1 MACCGRAVVDL
12 AVPAA
17 IADGARMTEP
27 AWTSRRLALLAAA
40 LALNF
45 AIAAAVLAAVGAKED
60 GLKLAL
66 RATARVAFLW
76 FALAFAATPAH
87 QLWPAG
93 WSRWLLERRRF
104 IGASFAAAFLTHL
117 TLIVWLYA
125 VVPVIDATRP
135 VPLFEVVGGVLG
147 LLLVY
152 GMLVTSFDRAA
163 AALGST
169 RARWLQRWGSRYVMA
184 VFLYCF
190 AEGFNRSREELVAQA
205 LGGVPPALYYFPFFA
220 IGLGAVAV
228 YVAAYRTT
236 SVSSSRGSSRLN
248 ATGASSV
255 ESATSF
261 NVVRRNDM

>member
-1 MACCGRAVVDL
+1 MACCERAVVDL

-17 IADGARMTEP
+17 IADGARMTQP

-40 LALNF
+40 LALNV
-45 AIAAAVLAAVGAKED
+45 AVAAAVLGAVGADED

-76 FALAFAATPAH
+76 FALAFVATPAH
-87 QLWPAG
+87 QLWPG
-93 WSRWLLERRRF
+93 SPSRWLLVRRRF
-104 IGASFAAAFLTHL
+104 IGASFGAAFLTHL
-117 TLIVWLYA
+117 ALIVWLYA
-125 VVPVIDATRP
+125 VVPVIDAARP
-135 VPLFEVVGGVLG
+135 VPMFEVVGGALG

-152 GMLVTSFDRAA
+152 AMLVTSFDRAA
-163 AALGST
+163 AVVGP
-169 RARWLQRWGSRYVMA
+169 RACRGLYRWGSRYVMA

-190 AEGFNRSREELVAQA
+190 AEGFNRPREELVAQA

-236 SVSSSRGSSRLN
+236 SVSSSRGSSRLK
-248 ATGASSV
+248 ATGESSV

-261 NVVRRNDM
+261 KAVRRNDM